1 MPVPDRRRA
10 KELLERHWDDVVGGA
25 RTCVE
30 ETTVAQITA
39 LIRSEIVAFTYSL
52 PTQLLGK
59 LTEHRLD
66 VLCLQ
71 RGDSGESQWDP
82 RSFAGSVV
90 VPWVRVNENVLGNS
104 ADPYVSNPLRQPRI
118 LPNPPNVRSNTLP
131 LWEQLHRLLNEVET
145 RNDPAYTEDVF
156 RAVLVAIHEK
166 LNELRFDYP
175 RLRRVSSGQMLHLV
189 RHPSA
194 NRSEA
199 RLATAVCRAN
209 CQRAPW
215 GAHRHRLANMPYP

>member
-1 MPVPDRRRA
+1 MLVPDRRRA
-10 KELLERHWDDVVGGA
+10 RELLERHWDDVVGGA

-59 LTEHRLD
+59 LTEHRTS
-66 VLCLQ
+66 CACSAATAAN
-71 RGDSGESQWDP
+71 RSGILGASL
-82 RSFAGSVV
+82 AVV

-131 LWEQLHRLLNEVET
+131 LWEQLHRLLNEV
-145 RNDPAYTEDVF
+145 RNT
-156 RAVLVAIHEK
+156 
-166 LNELRFDYP
+166 
-175 RLRRVSSGQMLHLV
+175 
-189 RHPSA
+189 
-194 NRSEA
+194 
-199 RLATAVCRAN
+199 
-209 CQRAPW
+209 
-215 GAHRHRLANMPYP
+215 